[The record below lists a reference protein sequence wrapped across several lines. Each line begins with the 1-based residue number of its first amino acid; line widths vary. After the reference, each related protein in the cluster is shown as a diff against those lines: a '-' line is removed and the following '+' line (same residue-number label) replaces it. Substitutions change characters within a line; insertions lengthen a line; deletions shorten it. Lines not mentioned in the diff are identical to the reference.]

1 MINKFYPVK
10 PIIDY
15 KKTSIDF
22 EKFIE
27 FSYNSDYG
35 SIMSLAIIA
44 NESAW
49 GKKGVNN
56 NYLGIQVDN
65 AKWGYPDFE
74 KILKSISV
82 KKDNAG
88 DTRQFA
94 VFSEDTAIEDN
105 YDFIYYY
112 VSKRNIKKA
121 EDYYKSW
128 VGLEKPATEQ
138 QIKDFNAV
146 IAKVK
151 QMVADYIDKINN
163 KK

>member
-65 AKWGYPDFE
+65 RKWGYPDFE
-74 KILKSISV
+74 KILQAISI

-94 VFSEDTAIEDN
+94 VFNEDTAIADN

-112 VSKRNIKKA
+112 VSKRNIKKS

-146 IAKVK
+146 ITKVK

>member
-44 NESAW
+44 NESDW

-128 VGLEKPATEQ
+128 VGLEKTRNRTA
-138 QIKDFNAV
+138 
-146 IAKVK
+146 
-151 QMVADYIDKINN
+151 N
-163 KK
+163 KGF

>member
-1 MINKFYPVK
+1 MNKFYPTK

-15 KKTSIDF
+15 QKTSVDF
-22 EKFIE
+22 EEFIE
-27 FSYNSDYG
+27 FSHSGEYR
-35 SIMSLAIIA
+35 SIISLAIIA

-49 GKKGVNN
+49 GQKGVNN

-65 AKWGYPDFE
+65 RKWSYPDFE
-74 KILKSISV
+74 KILKAISV

-94 VFSEDTAIEDN
+94 VFNEETAIADN
-105 YDFIYYY
+105 YYFIYYY
-112 VSKRNIKKA
+112 LSKRNINKA

>member
-1 MINKFYPVK
+1 MNKFYPTK

-15 KKTSIDF
+15 QKTSVDF
-22 EKFIE
+22 EEFIE
-27 FSYNSDYG
+27 FSHSGEYR
-35 SIMSLAIIA
+35 SIISLAIIA

-49 GKKGVNN
+49 GQKGVNN

-74 KILKSISV
+74 KILKAISV

-94 VFSEDTAIEDN
+94 VFNEETAIADN
-105 YDFIYYY
+105 YYFIYYY
-112 VSKRNIKKA
+112 LSKRNINKA

-146 IAKVK
+146 ITKVK
-151 QMVADYIDKINN
+151 QLVQDYIDKINN

>member
-65 AKWGYPDFE
+65 RKWGYPDFE
-74 KILKSISV
+74 KILQAISI

-94 VFSEDTAIEDN
+94 VFNEDTAIADN

-112 VSKRNIKKA
+112 VSKRNIKKS

-146 IAKVK
+146 IVKVG
-151 QMVADYIDKINN
+151 QLVQDYIDKINN